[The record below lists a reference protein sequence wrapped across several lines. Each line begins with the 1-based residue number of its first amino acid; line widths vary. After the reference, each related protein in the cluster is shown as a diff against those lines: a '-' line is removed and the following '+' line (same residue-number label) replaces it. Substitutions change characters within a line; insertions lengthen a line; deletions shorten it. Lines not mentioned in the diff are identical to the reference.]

1 MMYFGFFFIIIGLFL
16 LIWAAIKDKPFFK
29 KILAASSLIVF
40 VGIVLTFGERLEE
53 VTVEN
58 VGSIK
63 TAVVKANKE
72 ADEISKIRKRIEAQA
87 DKIDLVAKEAKSA
100 IDNIKGVQNV
110 LDSMKTYGEVARID
124 FNGGIALGG
133 GIGTGS
139 ALSNWAGGF
148 VSMHSDWKKATWQI
162 KDDGMCSPAALDQYK
177 AIVKKYPFW
186 PFSHYVL
193 AICLKNKGDNSWEE
207 HAMKALEILE
217 KTTAVPN
224 HHSDHSSIIK
234 AVKKMLQKQIG
245 FK

>member
-1 MMYFGFFFIIIGLFL
+1 MYFGLFL
-16 LIWAAIKDKPFFK
+16 IVFGLSLSVWAAIRDKPFFR
-29 KILAASSLIVF
+29 KIFAASFIIIF
-40 VGIVLTFGERLEE
+40 VGIVLTFGDRLEE

-100 IDNIKGVQNV
+100 LNSIKDVQNV
-110 LDSMKTYGEVARID
+110 LDSMKTYGGVARID

-133 GIGTGS
+133 GMGTGS
-139 ALSNWAGGF
+139 ALSGWDGGF
-148 VSMHSDWKKATWQI
+148 VSIHKNRKAGTYQI
-162 KDDGMCSPAALDQYK
+162 KGDGMCTPAALDQYK
-177 AIVKKYPFW
+177 SIIKKYPFW

-193 AICLKNKGDNSWEE
+193 AICLKQKGDKSWEE
-207 HAMKALEILE
+207 HAMRALEVLE

-224 HHSDHSSIIK
+224 HHPDHSI
-234 AVKKMLQKQIG
+234 VKKKVKEILQE
-245 FK
+245 